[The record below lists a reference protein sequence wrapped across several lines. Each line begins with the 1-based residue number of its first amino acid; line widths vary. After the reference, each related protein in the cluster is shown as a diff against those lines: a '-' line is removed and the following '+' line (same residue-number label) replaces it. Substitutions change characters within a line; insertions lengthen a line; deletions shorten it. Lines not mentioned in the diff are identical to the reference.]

1 MKKIVYSGFYGF
13 KNTGDDAFL
22 EVAAWGSK
30 KYLNADDVVFLGH
43 DLPRLITESREL
55 SKPLFKGYDRIQTF
69 KELVNADYFISAG
82 GSTFVNHKW
91 HQLKEVALLA
101 KQTMNR
107 ELKNGAIGVSIGP
120 FATSSDEKSVQ
131 KYLQQIDF
139 LTLRDRRSFEYVQS
153 LNLPYQPIEAFDL
166 AALLPFVYKDQ
177 TIIKTCSNRKI
188 IGVSVCPYESISKKE
203 SISNEVRRNEEV
215 VGLLQ
220 KLENESEDVLFRFF
234 IMNGHPLFGDMKL
247 TREVIEKSGVKN
259 YEIIPYQKVVLDIWN
274 LIGECN
280 FMIATRLHAAIM
292 AAYNNVPF
300 ILNEYHQ
307 KCRDFL
313 LDVGQHEKL
322 VVSDAQYLDFAIVD
336 SILDIVENK
345 NNALAPTNIDETQM
359 RSLKNFN
366 IAIK

>member
-30 KYLNADDVVFLGH
+30 KYLDADDVVFLGH

-55 SKPLFKGYDRIQTF
+55 SNPLFKGHDRIQAF

-91 HQLKEVALLA
+91 HQLKEVALLT
-101 KQTMNR
+101 KQTMNGK
-107 ELKNGAIGVSIGP
+107 LKNGAIGISIGP
-120 FATSSDEKSVQ
+120 FDTSNDERSVQ
-131 KYLQQIDF
+131 KYLQQLDF
-139 LTLRDRRSFEYVQS
+139 LTLRDRRSFEYAQS
-153 LNLPYQPIEAFDL
+153 LSLPYQPIEAFDL
-166 AALLPFVYKDQ
+166 AALLPFVYKDEK
-177 TIIKTCSNRKI
+177 IINTSLNRKI

-215 VGLLQ
+215 VRLLK
-220 KLENESEDVLFRFF
+220 KLERESEDIFFRFF

-247 TREVIEKSGVKN
+247 TREIIEKSGVKN
-259 YEIIPYQKVVLDIWN
+259 FEIIPYQKVVLDIWN

-322 VVSDAQYLDFAIVD
+322 VVSDAYYLDLAIVD
-336 SILDIVENK
+336 SILNIVEDKYNV
-345 NNALAPTNIDETQM
+345 AVPTNIDETQM

-366 IAIK
+366 IV